1 MWGLQLNIPLFTGL
15 RRIENIHKSKL
26 LQERIDWDEVNLE
39 MAIYSDYKQSMSN
52 YKSNIYFLQTQSENV
67 RLAREVYNIVR
78 LQYREGIKADLDVI
92 IAENDL
98 KTAEVSYL
106 NALFQVLESKI
117 DLEKSMGDIPVAY

>member
-1 MWGLQLNIPLFTGL
+1 
-15 RRIENIHKSKL
+15 
-26 LQERIDWDEVNLE
+26 
-39 MAIYSDYKQSMSN
+39 MSN

-78 LQYREGIKADLDVI
+78 LQYREGIKAYLDVI